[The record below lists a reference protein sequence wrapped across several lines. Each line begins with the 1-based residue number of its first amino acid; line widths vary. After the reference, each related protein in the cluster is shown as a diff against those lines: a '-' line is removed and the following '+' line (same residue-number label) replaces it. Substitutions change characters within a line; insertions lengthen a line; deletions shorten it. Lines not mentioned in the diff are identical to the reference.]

1 MKRLP
6 PALTVLGWFTVMV
19 LAANRA
25 VAAEPVALSLVPLP
39 TSVQL
44 ESGALPI
51 TAGSRIVATDRSLL
65 PLAAVLAADIERIA
79 GLVLNPVVAAT
90 QPGDIVLR
98 LDPALAGEA
107 YTLDVGTTAAIAAGN
122 YHALAFATVTLLQAM
137 QVDAAGASVP
147 RVTIQDAPAFPYRAA
162 LIDVARKYHTLAG
175 IKQVVELCRLYKIR
189 FLHVHLSDDQLF
201 MFPSTAFP
209 QVGRGNREFAR
220 FEPGSAPHIQPY
232 TLAELRDLEQ
242 FSQERGVHIVP
253 ELDLPG
259 HSGRLV
265 GDAPETFAFA
275 GNGNTVNIASPKTL
289 AAIET
294 LMNEVMDVFRG
305 TPFVHIGADEVG
317 LGGLEQTADF
327 KKAQQ
332 QFGVKNAHD
341 LYVKFVVDLTA
352 IVKKR
357 GKTPIVWEE
366 GWNAGGLFP
375 LPKDTVVMCWSHG
388 RDPAAIVRAGY
399 RVINATWTPLYIVRD
414 NKKTPEFLFA
424 WEVLKFGR
432 QGSDDFTVLPPNPL
446 VLGAEMC
453 SWENSEAIE
462 VQALRDRLAIV
473 AEKAWNPTITES
485 YAQFR
490 KRLAHTDDILD
501 KLVHPVTITITEG
514 TLVRDEI
521 TFEDPVTVSLTAKR
535 QAGLT
540 IRYTLDNSIPNDG
553 WKTYDGPIK
562 LTNTAH
568 LRAGLFDET
577 GKQHGYLSGAW
588 LKRVVAIQKNS
599 ATGRPVSTGP
609 SPQRRGDYGPEV
621 AVDGRT
627 DDVGRHWAA
636 EQPGP
641 EWLRIDLEQV
651 VPVDFVNVITYYDGS
666 RYYQLDVE
674 LSTDG
679 EQWAKVAE
687 FNDTIPATAA
697 GYSKKLPATDARYV
711 RINMTKN
718 SANAYMHIVEV
729 IVNGP
734 TSSPSR

>member
-1 MKRLP
+1 MKLRH
-6 PALTVLGWFTVMV
+6 
-19 LAANRA
+19 RA
-25 VAAEPVALSLVPLP
+25 VAALGWAVGPILFLHQAATAEPVGLALVPMP
-39 TSVQL
+39 KSVKL
-44 ESGALPI
+44 DTGTLPI
-51 TAGSRIVATDRSLL
+51 TASSRIVATDQSLM
-65 PLAAVLAADIERIA
+65 PLAAVLAADIERVA
-79 GLVLNPVVAAT
+79 GLVLHPVVDAT
-90 QPGDIVLR
+90 QAGDIVLR
-98 LDPALAGEA
+98 LDPALDGEA
-107 YTLDVGTTAAIAAGN
+107 YELDVGTTADISAGN

-147 RVTIQDAPAFPYRAA
+147 RVTISDAPAFPFRAA
-162 LIDVARKYHTLAG
+162 LIDVARKYHTPAG

-189 FLHVHLSDDQLF
+189 FLHIHLSDDQLF

-253 ELDLPG
+253 EIDLPG

-265 GDAPETFAFA
+265 GDAPDTFAFP
-275 GNGNTVNIASPKTL
+275 GNGTTVNIASPKTL
-289 AAIET
+289 AAIDT
-294 LMNEVMDVFRG
+294 LMNEVMDVFQG

-327 KKAQQ
+327 REAQK

-341 LYVKFVVDLTA
+341 MYVKFVADLART
-352 IVKKR
+352 VNKR

-366 GWNAGGLFP
+366 GWNAEGMFP
-375 LPKDTVVMCWSHG
+375 LPKDAIVMCWSHG
-388 RDPAAIVRAGY
+388 RDPTAIVRAGY
-399 RVINATWTPLYIVRD
+399 RVVNATWTPLYIVRD

-424 WEVLKFGR
+424 WDVPKFGR
-432 QGSDDFTVLPPNPL
+432 QGSEDFTVLPPNPL
-446 VLGAEMC
+446 LLGAELC

-473 AEKAWNPTITES
+473 AEKAWNPTVAEDFVR
-485 YAQFR
+485 FR
-490 KRLAHTDDILD
+490 QRLAHTDDILD

-521 TFEDPVTVSLTAKR
+521 TFEAPITVSLTPKLKT
-535 QAGLT
+535 GLKV
-540 IRYTLDNSIPNDG
+540 RYTLDNSLPNDG
-553 WKTYDGPIK
+553 WKTYAGPIA
-562 LTNTAH
+562 LADTVH
-568 LRAGLFDET
+568 LRAGLFDDA

-588 LKRVVAIQKNS
+588 LKRVVAIQKNN
-599 ATGRPVSTGP
+599 ATGKPVSTGP
-609 SPQRRGDYGPEV
+609 GPQRRGDYGPEI
-621 AVDGRT
+621 AVDGRA

-651 VPVDFVNVITYYDGS
+651 VPVDFVNVITYHDGS

-674 LSTDG
+674 LSIDG

-697 GYSKKLPATDARYV
+697 GYAKKFRATDARYV

-718 SANAYMHIVEV
+718 SANAYMHVVEV

-734 TSSPSR
+734 TSDASR

>member
-432 QGSDDFTVLPPNPL
+432 QGSDDFTVLAPNPL

-453 SWENSEAIE
+453 SWENSEAME
-462 VQALRDRLAIV
+462 LQALRDRLAIV
-473 AEKAWNPTITES
+473 AEKAWNPKVSDSSVE
-485 YAQFR
+485 FR
-490 KRLAHTDDILD
+490 KRLAHTDAILD
-501 KLVHPVTITITEG
+501 KLVHPVTISITEG
-514 TLVRDEI
+514 TLVRDEN
-521 TFEDPVTVSLTAKR
+521 TFEAPVTVSLIPKR
-535 QAGLT
+535 KTGLT
-540 IRYTLDNSIPNDG
+540 VQYTLDNSIPNDR
-553 WKTYDGPIK
+553 WKPYRGPIQ
-562 LTNTAH
+562 LTDTAH

-588 LKRVVAIQKNS
+588 LKRVVAIQHNS
-599 ATGRPVSTGP
+599 ATGKPVSTGP
-609 SPQRRGDYGPEV
+609 GPQRRGDYGPEV
-621 AVDGRT
+621 AVDGRA

-641 EWLRIDLEQV
+641 AWLRIDLEQV
-651 VPVDFVNVITYYDGS
+651 VPVDFVNVITYHDGG
-666 RYYQLDVE
+666 RCYHLDVE

-679 EQWAKVAE
+679 KQWVKVAE

-697 GYSKKLPATDARYV
+697 GYSKEFPATDARYV
-711 RINMTKN
+711 RVTMTKN